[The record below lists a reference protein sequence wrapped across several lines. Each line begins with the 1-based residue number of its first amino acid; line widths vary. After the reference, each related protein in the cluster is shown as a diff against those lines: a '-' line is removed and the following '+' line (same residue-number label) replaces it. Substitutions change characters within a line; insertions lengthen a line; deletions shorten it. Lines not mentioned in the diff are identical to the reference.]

1 MATDKQFAAN
11 RQNAQKSTGP
21 KTPEGR
27 AAVRLNGVKHG
38 LTAETI
44 VLKGESEADFT
55 AMLDSFEAEHAPTTP
70 TEEALV
76 VQLALAN
83 WRLRRLYHQ
92 EAGFYTSQLKTLA
105 SIQKDLNLDDAGRMG
120 HAAGWAESTLG
131 LFNRQE
137 ARLERTFYRALHEL
151 QRLRKERE
159 SNLAF
164 GLPNIPRRAR
174 GAGSRLVPD
183 LPSSETNDIQPPPPD
198 PPPDPSVSAGPEPPP
213 TLSDQHP
220 TSKIQHPSPPE
231 PSNL

>member
-1 MATDKQFAAN
+1 MATDKQTAAN
-11 RQNAQKSTGP
+11 RLNAQKSTGP
-21 KTPEGR
+21 RTPEGR

-55 AMLDSFEAEHAPTTP
+55 AMLDSFEAEHDPTTP

-92 EAGFYTSQLKTLA
+92 EAGFYTSKLKILA

-120 HAAGWAESTLG
+120 HAAGWSESTLG

-159 SNLAF
+159 AKLALVCQDPV
-164 GLPNIPRRAR
+164 GQ
-174 GAGSRLVPD
+174 VPD
-183 LPSSETNDIQPPPPD
+183 LPSSEINNMNNNPSPD
-198 PPPDPSVSAGPEPPP
+198 PAPAPE
-213 TLSDQHP
+213 TGIH
-220 TSKIQHPSPPE
+220 IVPE
-231 PSNL
+231 AV

>member
-1 MATDKQFAAN
+1 VASDKQTAAN
-11 RQNAQKSTGP
+11 RLNAQKSTGP

-44 VLKGESEADFT
+44 VLKGESQADFT
-55 AMLDSFEAEHAPTTP
+55 GMLDSFEAEHAPTTP

-92 EAGFYTSQLKTLA
+92 EAGFYTYQIKSLA
-105 SIQKDLNLDDAGRMG
+105 DIGKDLKLDDAGQMAR
-120 HAAGWAESTLG
+120 AAGWGEKTLG

-137 ARLERTFYRALHEL
+137 GRLERTFYRALHEL

-159 SNLAF
+159 ANLALVCPEPLEEPV
-164 GLPNIPRRAR
+164 GQ
-174 GAGSRLVPD
+174 VPD
-183 LPSSETNDIQPPPPD
+183 LPSSEIDNRNNQAPPNPSTD
-198 PPPDPSVSAGPEPPP
+198 PAPAQETGIHIVPEAV
-213 TLSDQHP
+213 
-220 TSKIQHPSPPE
+220 
-231 PSNL
+231 

>member
-1 MATDKQFAAN
+1 MASEKQFEAN
-11 RQNAQKSTGP
+11 QLNAQKSTGP

-44 VLKGESEADFT
+44 VLKGESETDFT
-55 AMLDSFEAEHAPTTP
+55 AMLESFEAEHDPTTP

-120 HAAGWAESTLG
+120 HAAGWSESTLA
-131 LFNRQE
+131 LFHRQE

-159 SNLAF
+159 ANLA
-164 GLPNIPRRAR
+164 
-174 GAGSRLVPD
+174 LVSQTEVVGQVDD
-183 LPSSETNDIQPPPPD
+183 LPSSEINNMNKQTSPTPSSD
-198 PPPDPSVSAGPEPPP
+198 PAPTPE
-213 TLSDQHP
+213 TGIH
-220 TSKIQHPSPPE
+220 I
-231 PSNL
+231 

>member
-1 MATDKQFAAN
+1 VATDKQTAAN
-11 RQNAQKSTGP
+11 RLNAQKSTGP

-44 VLKGESEADFT
+44 VLKGESQADFT
-55 AMLDSFEAEHAPTTP
+55 NMLDSFEAEHDPVTP

-92 EAGFYTSQLKTLA
+92 EAGFYTSKLKILA

-120 HAAGWAESTLG
+120 HAVGWSETELG

-137 ARLERTFYRALHEL
+137 GRLERTFYRALHEL

-159 SNLAF
+159 ANLALVCQTPPVEDV
-164 GLPNIPRRAR
+164 GQ
-174 GAGSRLVPD
+174 VPD
-183 LPSSETNDIQPPPPD
+183 LPSSENKDIHPPPD
-198 PPPDPSVSAGPEPPP
+198 PEIPEPAPETIKNPDPPAAERPI
-213 TLSDQHP
+213 L
-220 TSKIQHPSPPE
+220 
-231 PSNL
+231 

>member
-1 MATDKQFAAN
+1 MVTDKQFEAN
-11 RQNAQKSTGP
+11 RLNAQKSTGP

-44 VLKGESEADFT
+44 VLKGENVADFT
-55 AMLDSFEAEHAPTTP
+55 NMLESFEAEHDPATP

-92 EAGFYTSQLKTLA
+92 EAGFYTCQLQSLTGM
-105 SIQKDLNLDDAGRMG
+105 QKDLNLDDAGRMG
-120 HAAGWAESTLG
+120 HAAAWSESTLT

-151 QRLRKERE
+151 QRLH
-159 SNLAF
+159 N
-164 GLPNIPRRAR
+164 
-174 GAGSRLVPD
+174 
-183 LPSSETNDIQPPPPD
+183 
-198 PPPDPSVSAGPEPPP
+198 PSVSAGIEPSTLPAVQPPSDAPAANLASVLQPPPEPAPPTAQASARGPEPPIM
-213 TLSDQHP
+213 LSADHP
-220 TSKIQHPSPPE
+220 ADPPASDR
-231 PSNL
+231 PIL

>member
-1 MATDKQFAAN
+1 VATDKQTAAN
-11 RQNAQKSTGP
+11 RLNAQKSTGP

-44 VLKGESEADFT
+44 VLKGESAADFT
-55 AMLDSFEAEHAPTTP
+55 AMLDSFEAEHDPTTP

-92 EAGFYTSQLKTLA
+92 EASFYTYQIKSLVD
-105 SIQKDLNLDDAGRMG
+105 IGKDLKLDDAGQMAR
-120 HAAGWAESTLG
+120 AAGWGEKTLY

-137 ARLERTFYRALHEL
+137 GRLERTFYRALHEL

-159 SNLAF
+159 ANLA
-164 GLPNIPRRAR
+164 
-174 GAGSRLVPD
+174 LVCVEPTPTQ
-183 LPSSETNDIQPPPPD
+183 PSSEINNMPHS
-198 PPPDPSVSAGPEPPP
+198 PSVSAGAEPPP
-213 TLSDQHP
+213 TPSDQHP
-220 TSKIQHPSPPE
+220 TSKIQHPSDPPSAA

>member
-1 MATDKQFAAN
+1 VATDKQTAAN
-11 RQNAQKSTGP
+11 RLNAQKSTGP
-21 KTPEGR
+21 RTPEGR

-44 VLKGESEADFT
+44 VLKGESQADFT
-55 AMLDSFEAEHAPTTP
+55 NMLESFEAEHAPTTP

-92 EAGFYTSQLKTLA
+92 EAGFYTSKLKTLA

-120 HAAGWAESTLG
+120 HLVGWSEPELG

-159 SNLAF
+159 ANLASVCQT
-164 GLPNIPRRAR
+164 PEVDPPQPQASAR
-174 GAGSRLVPD
+174 GNI
-183 LPSSETNDIQPPPPD
+183 NDIQPPAAEPTPD
-198 PPPDPSVSAGPEPPP
+198 PPPSPSVSAGAEPPEMP
-213 TLSDQHP
+213 SDQHP
-220 TSKIQHPSPPE
+220 TSKIQHPSTERPI
-231 PSNL
+231 L

>member
-1 MATDKQFAAN
+1 MATEKQFQAN

-55 AMLDSFEAEHAPTTP
+55 NLLDSLEAEHAPTSP

-76 VQLALAN
+76 VQLAMAT

-92 EAGFYTSQLKTLA
+92 EAGFYTCQLQSLVGM
-105 SIQKDLNLDDAGRMG
+105 QKDLNLDDAGRMG
-120 HAAGWAESTLG
+120 HAAAWSESTLT

-137 ARLERTFYRALHEL
+137 ARMERTFYRALHEL

-159 SNLAF
+159 SNLA
-164 GLPNIPRRAR
+164 
-174 GAGSRLVPD
+174 LVSPATA
-183 LPSSETNDIQPPPPD
+183 EAD
-198 PPPDPSVSAGPEPPP
+198 PPHSPSVSEGAEPPEMP
-213 TLSDQHP
+213 STPHP
-220 TSKIQHPSPPE
+220 TSEIHDPPAPSAD
-231 PSNL
+231 NMQ

>member
-1 MATDKQFAAN
+1 VATEKQFAAN

-21 KTPEGR
+21 RTPEGR

-55 AMLDSFEAEHAPTTP
+55 NMLESFEAEHAPTTP

-92 EAGFYTSQLKTLA
+92 EAGFYTSKLKILA

-120 HAAGWAESTLG
+120 HAVGWSEPELG

-137 ARLERTFYRALHEL
+137 GRLERSFYRALHEL

-159 SNLAF
+159 TNLGSVCQTTPVITDKEVNATH
-164 GLPNIPRRAR
+164 PTAPSVSE
-174 GAGSRLVPD
+174 GAEP
-183 LPSSETNDIQPPPPD
+183 PKTAPAEPPTSEIQPPPV
-198 PPPDPSVSAGPEPPP
+198 PPAANM
-213 TLSDQHP
+213 Q
-220 TSKIQHPSPPE
+220 
-231 PSNL
+231 

>member
-1 MATDKQFAAN
+1 VATEKQFAAN

-21 KTPEGR
+21 RTPEGR

-44 VLKGESEADFT
+44 VLKGESQADFT
-55 AMLDSFEAEHAPTTP
+55 SMLESFEAEHAPTTP

-76 VQLALAN
+76 VQLTLAN

-120 HAAGWAESTLG
+120 HAAGWSETTLG

-137 ARLERTFYRALHEL
+137 SRLERTFYRALHEL
-151 QRLRKERE
+151 QRLRKERQA
-159 SNLAF
+159 NLA
-164 GLPNIPRRAR
+164 
-174 GAGSRLVPD
+174 LVWQNPVGQVDD
-183 LPSSETNDIQPPPPD
+183 LPSSEINNMNKQSVPD
-198 PPPDPSVSAGPEPPP
+198 PASTPE
-213 TLSDQHP
+213 TAIH
-220 TSKIQHPSPPE
+220 IVPE
-231 PSNL
+231 AV

>member
-1 MATDKQFAAN
+1 VATEKQFEAN

-44 VLKGESEADFT
+44 VLKGESQADFT
-55 AMLDSFEAEHAPTTP
+55 NMLDSFEAEHAPTTP

-92 EAGFYTSQLKTLA
+92 EAGFYTSKLKTLA

-120 HAAGWAESTLG
+120 HAAGWSESTLD

-137 ARLERTFYRALHEL
+137 GRLERTFYRALHEL

-159 SNLAF
+159 ANLALVCQTPPVEDV
-164 GLPNIPRRAR
+164 GQ
-174 GAGSRLVPD
+174 VPD
-183 LPSSETNDIQPPPPD
+183 LPSSENKDIHPPPD
-198 PPPDPSVSAGPEPPP
+198 PEIPEPAPETIKNPDPPAAERPI
-213 TLSDQHP
+213 L
-220 TSKIQHPSPPE
+220 
-231 PSNL
+231 

>member
-1 MATDKQFAAN
+1 MATEKQFEAN

-21 KTPEGR
+21 RTPEGR

-55 AMLDSFEAEHAPTTP
+55 NLLDSFEAEHDPATP

-76 VQLALAN
+76 VQLALAT

-92 EAGFYTSQLKTLA
+92 EAGFYTSKLKILA

-120 HAAGWAESTLG
+120 HAAGWSESTLG

-137 ARLERTFYRALHEL
+137 SRLERTFYRALHEL

-159 SNLAF
+159 ANLALF
-164 GLPNIPRRAR
+164 F
-174 GAGSRLVPD
+174 
-183 LPSSETNDIQPPPPD
+183 
-198 PPPDPSVSAGPEPPP
+198 
-213 TLSDQHP
+213 
-220 TSKIQHPSPPE
+220 
-231 PSNL
+231 

>member
-1 MATDKQFAAN
+1 VATDKQTAAN
-11 RQNAQKSTGP
+11 RLNAQKSTGP
-21 KTPEGR
+21 RTPEGR

-55 AMLDSFEAEHAPTTP
+55 NMLESFEAEHAPTTP

-92 EAGFYTSQLKTLA
+92 EAGLYTYQIKSLA
-105 SIQKDLNLDDAGRMG
+105 DIGKDLKLDDAGQMAR
-120 HAAGWAESTLG
+120 AAGWNEKTLD

-137 ARLERTFYRALHEL
+137 GRLERTFYRALHEL

-159 SNLAF
+159 ANLALVCPEPV
-164 GLPNIPRRAR
+164 GQ
-174 GAGSRLVPD
+174 VPD
-183 LPSSETNDIQPPPPD
+183 LPSSEINNINNQASPNPSTD
-198 PPPDPSVSAGPEPPP
+198 PAPAQESGIHIVPEAV
-213 TLSDQHP
+213 
-220 TSKIQHPSPPE
+220 
-231 PSNL
+231 

>member
-1 MATDKQFAAN
+1 VATDKQIEAN
-11 RQNAQKSTGP
+11 RLNAQKSTGP

-44 VLKGESEADFT
+44 VLKGESQADFT
-55 AMLDSFEAEHAPTTP
+55 NMLESFEAEHAPTTP

-92 EAGFYTSQLKTLA
+92 EAGFYTSKLKTLA

-120 HAAGWAESTLG
+120 HAAGWSESTLG

-137 ARLERTFYRALHEL
+137 GRLERTFYRALHEL

-159 SNLAF
+159 ANLALVCPEPV
-164 GLPNIPRRAR
+164 GQ
-174 GAGSRLVPD
+174 VPD
-183 LPSSETNDIQPPPPD
+183 LPSSEINNMNNQAPPNPSTD
-198 PPPDPSVSAGPEPPP
+198 PAPAQETGIHIVPEAV
-213 TLSDQHP
+213 
-220 TSKIQHPSPPE
+220 
-231 PSNL
+231 

>member
-1 MATDKQFAAN
+1 MASEKQFEAN

-55 AMLDSFEAEHAPTTP
+55 NMLDSFEAEHAPTTP

-92 EAGFYTSQLKTLA
+92 EAGFYTSKLKTLA

-120 HAAGWAESTLG
+120 HAAGWSESTLG

-137 ARLERTFYRALHEL
+137 SRLERTFYRALHEL

-159 SNLAF
+159 ANLALVCQATPEPV
-164 GLPNIPRRAR
+164 GQ
-174 GAGSRLVPD
+174 VPD
-183 LPSSETNDIQPPPPD
+183 LPSSEINNMNKQAPP
-198 PPPDPSVSAGPEPPP
+198 
-213 TLSDQHP
+213 
-220 TSKIQHPSPPE
+220 IPSPDTAPAPE
-231 PSNL
+231 TAIHIVPEAA

>member
-1 MATDKQFAAN
+1 MATEKQFEAN

-44 VLKGESEADFT
+44 VLKGESEADFKN
-55 AMLDSFEAEHAPTTP
+55 MLESFEAEHAPTTP

-76 VQLALAN
+76 VQLTLAN

-92 EAGFYTSQLKTLA
+92 EAGFYTSKLKTLA

-120 HAAGWAESTLG
+120 HAAGWSASTLG
-131 LFNRQE
+131 LFNRHG

-159 SNLAF
+159 ANLAF
-164 GLPNIPRRAR
+164 VCQA
-174 GAGSRLVPD
+174 
-183 LPSSETNDIQPPPPD
+183 T
-198 PPPDPSVSAGPEPPP
+198 PE
-213 TLSDQHP
+213 
-220 TSKIQHPSPPE
+220 E
-231 PSNL
+231 PV

>member
-1 MATDKQFAAN
+1 VATEKQFAAN

-21 KTPEGR
+21 RTPEGR

-55 AMLDSFEAEHAPTTP
+55 NMLKSFEDEHAPTTP
-70 TEEALV
+70 TEEAFV
-76 VQLALAN
+76 VQLALAT

-92 EAGFYTSQLKTLA
+92 EAGFYTSKLKILA

-120 HAAGWAESTLG
+120 HAAGWSESTLA
-131 LFNRQE
+131 LFHRQE

-159 SNLAF
+159 ANLA
-164 GLPNIPRRAR
+164 
-174 GAGSRLVPD
+174 LVSQTEVVGQVDD
-183 LPSSETNDIQPPPPD
+183 LPSSEINNMNKQTSPTPSSD
-198 PPPDPSVSAGPEPPP
+198 PAPTPE
-213 TLSDQHP
+213 TGIH
-220 TSKIQHPSPPE
+220 IVPE
-231 PSNL
+231 AV

>member
-1 MATDKQFAAN
+1 MATEKQCEAN
-11 RQNAQKSTGP
+11 RLNAQKSTGP

-44 VLKGESEADFT
+44 VLKGESQADFT
-55 AMLDSFEAEHAPTTP
+55 NMLESFEAEHAPTTP

-92 EAGFYTSQLKTLA
+92 EAGFYTYEIKSLA
-105 SIQKDLNLDDAGRMG
+105 DIGKDLKLDDAGQMAR
-120 HAAGWAESTLG
+120 AAGWGEKTLG

-137 ARLERTFYRALHEL
+137 GRLERTFYRALHEL

-159 SNLAF
+159 ANLALVSQIAPAEAAPQPQASAT
-164 GLPNIPRRAR
+164 GNI
-174 GAGSRLVPD
+174 
-183 LPSSETNDIQPPPPD
+183 NDIQPPAPD
-198 PPPDPSVSAGPEPPP
+198 SPSVSAGAEPPKTP
-213 TLSDQHP
+213 SDQ
-220 TSKIQHPSPPE
+220 PPAAPE
-231 PSNL
+231 AADMQ

>member
-1 MATDKQFAAN
+1 VATEKQFEAN

-44 VLKGESEADFT
+44 VLKGESQSDFT
-55 AMLDSFEAEHAPTTP
+55 AMLESFEAEHAPVTP

-92 EAGFYTSQLKTLA
+92 EAGFYTSKLKILA
-105 SIQKDLNLDDAGRMG
+105 SIQEDFNLDDAGRMG
-120 HAAGWAESTLG
+120 HAAGWSETTLG

-137 ARLERTFYRALHEL
+137 SRLERTFYRALHEL
-151 QRLRKERE
+151 QRLRKERAGK
-159 SNLAF
+159 LASLCQNPV
-164 GLPNIPRRAR
+164 GQ
-174 GAGSRLVPD
+174 VDD
-183 LPSSETNDIQPPPPD
+183 LPSSEINNMNAQSSPD
-198 PPPDPSVSAGPEPPP
+198 PA
-213 TLSDQHP
+213 
-220 TSKIQHPSPPE
+220 PSPETAIHIVPE
-231 PSNL
+231 AV